1 MIEKILIGVLVLI
14 TLYHIY
20 MEFKIN
26 TNDYEDREFR
36 LEINRLNFLVNSFY
50 YFVIPTL
57 VYLLIKN
64 IK

>member
-26 TNDYEDREFR
+26 SNDYED
-36 LEINRLNFLVNSFY
+36 
-50 YFVIPTL
+50 
-57 VYLLIKN
+57 KD
-64 IK
+64 